1 MNIVKLVKQAKRGN
15 KESLL
20 QLIMTEKDTYYRLA
34 YTYMGNPHDAMDA
47 LEEMIVILYEK
58 IDQLK
63 SEKAFYSWSKTVLV
77 NTCKSMLKQQSR
89 LVLQEDMMLDGKEA
103 RQTAAIN
110 DPYRSSDQ
118 QMDMQQMLQVLNEQQ
133 KEAVM
138 LKYWHDLDY
147 ETIAAITDTSIGTVK
162 SRVFQG
168 LKKLRERYGGE
179 QLG

>member
-1 MNIVKLVKQAKRGN
+1 MNVVRLVKQAKKGN

-20 QLIMTEKDTYYRLA
+20 ELIMTEKDAYYRLA

-77 NTCKSMLKQQSR
+77 NTCKGMLKQRNR
-89 LVLQEDMMLDGKEA
+89 LVFQDDLLLEGQDVKL
-103 RQTAAIN
+103 AAASY
-110 DPYRSSDQ
+110 DPYKKSDQ
-118 QMDMQQMLQVLNEQQ
+118 QMDMDQMLLSLNEHQ
-133 KEAVM
+133 KEAIQ

-147 ETIAAITDTSIGTVK
+147 ETIASITNTSVGTVK

-168 LKKLRERYGGE
+168 LKKLKERYGGG
-179 QLG
+179 QFG